1 MTSKRPG
8 CPSFGLRK
16 EDNVFWHYQ
25 KPLLKDSKHLTSL
38 KSLHQFYSILG
49 LLMKGKSHLQT
60 WADANYSG
68 SHWRSHKWLVSAGW
82 PYRKPNLIIEVCN
95 SVSIT
100 MVSYRTSQ
108 LQSLSCVWWITHLP
122 PKSHNKG
129 IWHHLPYVA
138 SFFFSLLLRNDF

>member
-49 LLMKGKSHLQT
+49 LLMKGRAIYKPEPMQT
-60 WADANYSG
+60 TLAPTGEAISG
-68 SHWRSHKWLVSAGW
+68 L
-82 PYRKPNLIIEVCN
+82 C
-95 SVSIT
+95 
-100 MVSYRTSQ
+100 Q
-108 LQSLSCVWWITHLP
+108 LGGLTENPIS
-122 PKSHNKG
+122 
-129 IWHHLPYVA
+129 
-138 SFFFSLLLRNDF
+138 